1 MIVDMSHVS
10 HQTMRDV
17 PSVTEGPV
25 VFSHSGVYGVT
36 PHLRNVPDD
45 VLRAVKRNG
54 GIAKAIF
61 VNRFIR
67 SGDPDQATIYDVV
80 DHIWHI
86 AEVCGW
92 ECVGVGSDFSGTRFV
107 PVGLE
112 DVSKYPDLVQLLM
125 ERGATDEQVRLFAG
139 ENILRV

>member
-1 MIVDMSHVS
+1 MIVDLSHVS

-25 VFSHSGVYGVT
+25 VFSHLGAYGVT

-54 GIAKAIF
+54 GIAMAIF
-61 VNRFIR
+61 VNRFIK

-112 DVSKYPDLVQLLM
+112 DVSKYPDLVELQM